1 MEDFLI
7 LRNAALDH
15 QTINEQAPKDVLAG
29 SAIFE
34 DLMEMNM
41 DAVMSAHT
49 EKVVNRHVQTR
60 MLNIS

>member
-7 LRNAALDH
+7 LRNTVLNH
-15 QTINEQAPKDVLAG
+15 QNINEQASKGVLAG
-29 SAIFE
+29 SVLFE

-49 EKVVNRHVQTR
+49 EKALNRHMHAR
-60 MLNIS
+60 MLNFS